1 VSPLSL
7 AFRLAIFFVLAGAL
21 LFIPAG
27 RLDLPWFWA
36 VLAVITAGMAAGTI
50 VALRR
55 DPTLL
60 AERARPG
67 PGGKDPHL
75 RKFAGAAMA
84 AGWVVAGLDARFA
97 WSAPP
102 PDWLRG
108 IALLLTAAAMAL
120 PAWAIGVNRFFSSDA
135 RIQRDRGHRVVTNGP
150 YRYIRHPGYA
160 GSALLSLAMPVALGS
175 WWSYLPALVGAALIL
190 RRLLL
195 EDRLLRAELEGYAE
209 YAGRVPW
216 RLVPYVW

>member
-1 VSPLSL
+1 MSVLSL
-7 AFRLAIFFVLAGAL
+7 AVRLLLFAVVAGAL
-21 LFIPAG
+21 LFVPAG

-36 VLAVITAGMAAGTI
+36 VLAVVTAGMTAGTA

-67 PGGKDPHL
+67 PGGKDPNL

-84 AGWVVAGLDARFA
+84 AGWVVAGLDARLA

-102 PDWLRG
+102 PEWARAAGVVLS
-108 IALLLTAAAMAL
+108 AAAMAL
-120 PAWAIGVNRFFSSDA
+120 PVWALTVNRFFSSDA
-135 RIQRDRGHRVVTNGP
+135 RIQRDRGHRVVTDGP
-150 YRYIRHPGYA
+150 YRFVRHPGYA
-160 GSALLSLAMPVALGS
+160 GSVLLSLAMPVALGS
-175 WWSYLPALVGAALIL
+175 WWSYLPALAGAALIL
-190 RRLLL
+190 RRLRL

-209 YAGRVPW
+209 YSARVPW
-216 RLVPYVW
+216 RLVPYLW